1 MDDATCIMAIRLG
14 MAAMVKN
21 QSPEGED
28 IDLWR
33 ALFSCEEQEGKVML
47 FSEVLEKLP
56 PATNSHQAIGRFIME
71 VVHGFVR
78 CITPGMRPP
87 VSLSFAEALA
97 APRIEAQDKQWQ
109 PWKPG
114 RMHQVIW
121 ARGVLEAYARLHG
134 TRSLLTALL
143 SLNEILSEA
152 IQERPGSSSANAA
165 CNARR
170 LWIGASNLN
179 AIITAALA
187 LSNDFVQACLK
198 TFIWADQSM
207 AGFLEQY
214 VLWQYS
220 VALGCNDETERRAGH
235 ALWHTAQQQKECHCH
250 ALEVQDL
257 LVLFPNIQKNPEAII
272 SAVITLLVNSRQM
285 SCGNA
290 LLFDQISNAW
300 RTVVKGFA
308 TGISPADLNST
319 LRMCFVLAS
328 ESPFPPSSTSL
339 KDLGEISQD
348 EFQRLTLDATA
359 LLEQVLKSLPTCCRI
374 TDCPLVLRTLA
385 EITTET
391 EHVRAIPFEVRLY
404 RPARA
409 ANLFMVIIMWLA
421 PEFVSIPAACGLMRM
436 AVLSKQ
442 SSLGMGDLHVASCF
456 SVGLKR
462 WTEKMWRS
470 SSDDALLNTYVSCG
484 VSFTDLIPED
494 LFGRPAWVCMYLK
507 GQGLGC
513 LQPAV
518 FHQLQLKRWRP
529 QMHSLSFMST
539 WPNNSDTGFIDED
552 EESRYLHELRCLLF
566 TYRTP
571 HGQPPE
577 RLPGINTFN
586 HLAGLLKHV
595 ENCPADQCLAARH
608 VIIENIKMEFALSS
622 WPEPSEDQLGYM
634 ANSLMIMTDEKTHPP
649 GHELILYTF
658 DEEKAEYEEA
668 AKRVGQAA
676 VALILQEE
684 RERVA
689 AAKTSSAQMHVNSAK
704 KVKGKKAA
712 GKKAGGR

>member
-170 LWIGASNLN
+170 LWIGASNLVVLSAMPTSLIFQRAVLLKRASAFPKPQAIMTLEAALSPLDRGGELTNIAHVKSQLRLVPVQDKDQQQRQN

-290 LLFDQISNAW
+290 LLFDQ
-300 RTVVKGFA
+300 
-308 TGISPADLNST
+308 
-319 LRMCFVLAS
+319 
-328 ESPFPPSSTSL
+328 
-339 KDLGEISQD
+339 
-348 EFQRLTLDATA
+348 LTTA
-359 LLEQVLKSLPTCCRI
+359 LSEC
-374 TDCPLVLRTLA
+374 LV
-385 EITTET
+385 
-391 EHVRAIPFEVRLY
+391 
-404 RPARA
+404 
-409 ANLFMVIIMWLA
+409 
-421 PEFVSIPAACGLMRM
+421 
-436 AVLSKQ
+436 
-442 SSLGMGDLHVASCF
+442 
-456 SVGLKR
+456 
-462 WTEKMWRS
+462 
-470 SSDDALLNTYVSCG
+470 
-484 VSFTDLIPED
+484 
-494 LFGRPAWVCMYLK
+494 
-507 GQGLGC
+507 
-513 LQPAV
+513 
-518 FHQLQLKRWRP
+518 
-529 QMHSLSFMST
+529 
-539 WPNNSDTGFIDED
+539 
-552 EESRYLHELRCLLF
+552 
-566 TYRTP
+566 
-571 HGQPPE
+571 
-577 RLPGINTFN
+577 
-586 HLAGLLKHV
+586 AGLLSLTTVTEMLSAQKTGHV
-595 ENCPADQCLAARH
+595 Q
-608 VIIENIKMEFALSS
+608 SS
-622 WPEPSEDQLGYM
+622 AFPW
-634 ANSLMIMTDEKTHPP
+634 T
-649 GHELILYTF
+649 
-658 DEEKAEYEEA
+658 
-668 AKRVGQAA
+668 
-676 VALILQEE
+676 
-684 RERVA
+684 A
-689 AAKTSSAQMHVNSAK
+689 AAPLC
-704 KVKGKKAA
+704 
-712 GKKAGGR
+712 